1 MADPRLSEI
10 RGWKPRRVEV
20 VHAGSRTGEV
30 ALQPSFT
37 DVAETARVVVEEYR
51 PQIEAAGLELAF
63 DADSS
68 IAPIETDGIRVRQI
82 LCDLIY
88 NAASCTER
96 GRVGV
101 WVARSRSGRAP
112 WAGEWLA
119 VNVSDR
125 GRDVPEQDQHIVF
138 QELARREPARAHGSK
153 HITDAFDVRITMVG
167 DPGRGSTF
175 TLWLPVT

>member
-1 MADPRLSEI
+1 MVDVQRS
-10 RGWKPRRVEV
+10 
-20 VHAGSRTGEV
+20 
-30 ALQPSFT
+30 T

-51 PQIEAAGLELAF
+51 LQIEAAGLELAF

-68 IAPIETDGIRVRQI
+68 IAPIETDGNRVRQI
-82 LCDLIY
+82 LGHLIF
-88 NAASCTER
+88 NAASSTER

-112 WAGEWLA
+112 WAGEWVA
-119 VNVSDR
+119 VNVSDT

-138 QELARREPARAHGSK
+138 QELARRERTPAHESR
-153 HITDAFDVRITMVG
+153 HIADAFDARITMVG